1 MAIEQV
7 DDAIRVVVA
16 PDDERRLAIPLASAS
31 QGPDQAAAGEDHRHR
46 DEPEGYRR
54 RHRGRARRDQRIDQE
69 QEPRPPGGELRYV
82 TDLVGD
88 RAIET
93 LLVDVVH
100 AAHSRQQQPGNN
112 GDRDDHQRLLW
123 QHLVPERFGRGQQP
137 ERAHH
142 RDRVADRQHASH
154 GVPATVSVANR
165 RLMAPAPGTEEEL
178 APAGRAVAPVGAKAL
193 GNRKPAVAATIAVA
207 VAVMGAVPLPRPPG
221 RCGRS
226 RSFSLTVSS

>member
-1 MAIEQV
+1 MTRSASSSRPTTNA
-7 DDAIRVVVA
+7 DWRYHC
-16 PDDERRLAIPLASAS
+16 ASAR

-46 DEPEGYRR
+46 DEPEGDRR
-54 RHRGRARRDQRIDQE
+54 RHRSRARRDQRVDQE
-69 QEPRPPGGELRYV
+69 QEPGPAGGELRYV

-100 AAHSRQQQPGNN
+100 AAHSRQQRPGNN
-112 GDRDDHQRLLW
+112 GDRDDHQRLLR
-123 QHLVPERFGRGQQP
+123 QHLVPERLGRAQQP

-154 GVPATVSVANR
+154 GDTRDDFCGESPTRGAGARRGRRARASATSR
-165 RLMAPAPGTEEEL
+165 RARRCESAREPET
-178 APAGRAVAPVGAKAL
+178 GRADA
-193 GNRKPAVAATIAVA
+193 
-207 VAVMGAVPLPRPPG
+207 PLPPSSCRCRTAPG
-221 RCGRS
+221 RCGSS